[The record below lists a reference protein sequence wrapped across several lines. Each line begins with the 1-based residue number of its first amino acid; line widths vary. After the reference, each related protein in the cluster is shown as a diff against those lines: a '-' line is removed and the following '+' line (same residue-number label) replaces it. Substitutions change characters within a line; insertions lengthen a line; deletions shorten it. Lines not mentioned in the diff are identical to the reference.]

1 MPLKKVGTAGFE
13 PATSA
18 LSRQRSKPTELSPDK
33 SYCDVVKQKNILQE
47 ECFLVGAAGFEP
59 ATPWSQTRCANR
71 TAPRPD
77 NKVFYCGESG
87 IRTRGTSLKVRQF
100 SKLVVSAT
108 HPSHQVFLWIIC

>member
-71 TAPRPD
+71 TAPRPEIFITII
-77 NKVFYCGESG
+77 NL
-87 IRTRGTSLKVRQF
+87 TLL
-100 SKLVVSAT
+100 SKTKKHS
-108 HPSHQVFLWIIC
+108 PKRMPF